1 MFGLADS
8 ARSTAKDTDMNFD
21 RITLN
26 ARVCG
31 EKPCIRQLRSPMYQ
45 IVDLVAAG
53 NSFEQILADYPY
65 LEAEDIRQALAYPS
79 YLTREE
85 WVAV

>member
-1 MFGLADS
+1 
-8 ARSTAKDTDMNFD
+8 
-21 RITLN
+21 
-26 ARVCG
+26 
-31 EKPCIRQLRSPMYQ
+31 MYQ